1 MTEPMVIAGVI
12 KWCWSRLQNG
22 VVGWDAY
29 ELFKV
34 GEQGM
39 RKFMDIRCD
48 TLKLT
53 NNTTDSNMA
62 RDSFKTFI
70 PLSVENGAKT
80 SIIFNFFDLLS
91 AIAAHGKMNGLG
103 GRKLSRM
110 AAWWAFEQKETG
122 TGFDGGYKEWLK

>member
-39 RKFMDIRCD
+39 RKDRISICD
-48 TLKLT
+48 RQKV
-53 NNTTDSNMA
+53 DKQYHRFQHGS
-62 RDSFKTFI
+62 R
-70 PLSVENGAKT
+70 
-80 SIIFNFFDLLS
+80 FFQDVYS
-91 AIAAHGKMNGLG
+91 A
-103 GRKLSRM
+103 
-110 AAWWAFEQKETG
+110 
-122 TGFDGGYKEWLK
+122 